1 MGDKITPDKLAKT
14 YLRIRAER
22 SILSAKYKEEDGNLI
37 RQLDIIKQAML
48 DHCEDHNV
56 ESVRTS
62 EGLFFRSAKKKYWVS
77 EWDAIHKLIVEQN
90 APQLLDKR
98 INQANMK
105 EFLEEN
111 PDLKPE
117 GLEIEEELTISV
129 RKA

>member
-22 SILSAKYKEEDGNLI
+22 SMLSAKYKEEDGNLI

-62 EGLFFRSAKKKYWVS
+62 EGLFFRSTKKKYWVS
-77 EWDAIHKLIVEQN
+77 EWDAMHRLIVEEN

-98 INQANMK
+98 INQANMR

-111 PDLKPE
+111 PELKPE
-117 GLEIEEELTISV
+117 GLEIEEEVTISV
-129 RKA
+129 RKK

>member
-22 SILSAKYKEEDGNLI
+22 SMLSAKYKEEDGNLI
-37 RQLDIIKQAML
+37 RQLDVIKQAML

-62 EGLFFRSAKKKYWVS
+62 EGLFFRSTKRKYWVS
-77 EWDAIHKLIVEQN
+77 EWDAIHKLIVEEN

-98 INQANMK
+98 INQANMR

-117 GLEIEEELTISV
+117 GLEIEEEVTISV
-129 RKA
+129 RKK

>member
-1 MGDKITPDKLAKT
+1 MGGKITPDKLAKT

-22 SILSAKYKEEDGNLI
+22 SMLSAKYKEEDGNLI

-62 EGLFFRSAKKKYWVS
+62 EGLFFRSTKKKYWVS
-77 EWDAIHKLIVEQN
+77 EWDAIHKLIVEEN

-98 INQANMK
+98 INQANMR

-117 GLEIEEELTISV
+117 GLEIEEEVTISV

>member
-22 SILSAKYKEEDGNLI
+22 SMLSAKYKEEDGNLI
-37 RQLDIIKQAML
+37 RQLDTIKQAML
-48 DHCEDHNV
+48 DHCEDNNV

-62 EGLFFRSAKKKYWVS
+62 EGLFFRSTKRKYWVS
-77 EWDAIHKLIVEQN
+77 EWNAIHKLIVEEN

-98 INQANMK
+98 INQANMR

-117 GLEIEEELTISV
+117 GLEIEEEVTISV
-129 RKA
+129 RKK

>member
-22 SILSAKYKEEDGNLI
+22 SMLSAKYKEEDGNLI

-62 EGLFFRSAKKKYWVS
+62 EGLFFRSTKKKYWVS
-77 EWDAIHKLIVEQN
+77 EWDAMHRLIVEEN

-98 INQANMK
+98 INQANMR

-117 GLEIEEELTISV
+117 GLEIEEEVTISV
-129 RKA
+129 RKK

>member
-1 MGDKITPDKLAKT
+1 MGDKVTPDKLAKT

-22 SILSAKYKEEDGNLI
+22 SMLSAKYKEEDGKLI
-37 RQLDIIKQAML
+37 RQMDTIKQAML
-48 DHCEDHNV
+48 DHCEAHNV

-62 EGLFFRSAKKKYWVS
+62 EGLFFRSIKKKYWVS
-77 EWDAIHKLIVEQN
+77 EWDAMHRLIVEEN

-98 INQANMK
+98 INQANMR

-117 GLEIEEELTISV
+117 GLEIEEEVTISV
-129 RKA
+129 RKK

>member
-22 SILSAKYKEEDGNLI
+22 SILSAKYKEEDGNLT
-37 RQLDIIKQAML
+37 RQLDMIKQAML

-77 EWDAIHKLIVEQN
+77 EWDAIHKLIVEAN

>member
-1 MGDKITPDKLAKT
+1 MGDKVTPDKLAKT

-22 SILSAKYKEEDGNLI
+22 SMLSAKYKEEDGKLI
-37 RQLDIIKQAML
+37 RQMDTVKQAML
-48 DHCEDHNV
+48 DHCEAHNV

-62 EGLFFRSAKKKYWVS
+62 EGLFFRSTKKKYWVS
-77 EWDAIHKLIVEQN
+77 EWDAMHKLIVEEN

-98 INQANMK
+98 INQANMR

-117 GLEIEEELTISV
+117 GLEIEEEVTISV
-129 RKA
+129 RKK

>member
-22 SILSAKYKEEDGNLI
+22 SMLSAKYKEEDGNLI
-37 RQLDIIKQAML
+37 RQLDVIKQAML

-62 EGLFFRSAKKKYWVS
+62 EGLFFRSTKKKYWVS
-77 EWDAIHKLIVEQN
+77 EWDAIHKLIVEEN

-117 GLEIEEELTISV
+117 GLEIEEEVTISV

>member
-1 MGDKITPDKLAKT
+1 MGDKVTPDKLAKT

-22 SILSAKYKEEDGNLI
+22 SMLSAKYKEEDGKLI
-37 RQLDIIKQAML
+37 RQMDTVKQAML
-48 DHCEDHNV
+48 DHCEAHNV

-62 EGLFFRSAKKKYWVS
+62 EGLFFRSTKKKYWVS
-77 EWDAIHKLIVEQN
+77 EWDAMHRLIVEEN

-98 INQANMK
+98 INQANMR

-117 GLEIEEELTISV
+117 GLEIEEEVTISV
-129 RKA
+129 RKK

>member
-1 MGDKITPDKLAKT
+1 MGDKVTPDKLAKT

-22 SILSAKYKEEDGNLI
+22 SILSAKYKEEDGNLT

-62 EGLFFRSAKKKYWVS
+62 EGLFFRSTKKKYWVS
-77 EWDAIHKLIVEQN
+77 EWDAMHRLIVEEN

-117 GLEIEEELTISV
+117 GLEIEEEVTISV
-129 RKA
+129 RKK

>member
-1 MGDKITPDKLAKT
+1 MGNKITPDKLAKT

-22 SILSAKYKEEDGNLI
+22 SMLSAKYKEEDGKLI
-37 RQLDIIKQAML
+37 RQMDTIKQAML
-48 DHCEDHNV
+48 DHCEAHNV

-62 EGLFFRSAKKKYWVS
+62 EGLFFRSTKKKYWVS
-77 EWDAIHKLIVEQN
+77 EWDAMHRLIVEEN

-98 INQANMK
+98 INQANMR

-117 GLEIEEELTISV
+117 GLEIEEEVTISV
-129 RKA
+129 RKK

>member
-22 SILSAKYKEEDGNLI
+22 SMLSAKYKEEDGNLI

-62 EGLFFRSAKKKYWVS
+62 EGLFFRSTKKKYWVS
-77 EWDAIHKLIVEQN
+77 EWDAMHKLIVEEN

-98 INQANMK
+98 INQANMR

-117 GLEIEEELTISV
+117 GLEIEEEVTISV
-129 RKA
+129 RKK

>member
-1 MGDKITPDKLAKT
+1 MGDKVTPDKLAKT

-22 SILSAKYKEEDGNLI
+22 SMLSAKYKEDDGKLI
-37 RQLDIIKQAML
+37 RQMDTIKQAML
-48 DHCEDHNV
+48 DHCEAHNV

-62 EGLFFRSAKKKYWVS
+62 EGLFFRSTKKKYWVS
-77 EWDAIHKLIVEQN
+77 EWDAMHRLIVEEN

-98 INQANMK
+98 INQANMR

-117 GLEIEEELTISV
+117 GLEIEEEVTISV
-129 RKA
+129 RKK

>member
-1 MGDKITPDKLAKT
+1 MGDKVTPDKLAKT

-22 SILSAKYKEEDGNLI
+22 SMLSAKYKEDDGKLI
-37 RQLDIIKQAML
+37 RQMDTIKQAML
-48 DHCEDHNV
+48 DHCEAHNV

-62 EGLFFRSAKKKYWVS
+62 EGLFFRSTKKKYWVS
-77 EWDAIHKLIVEQN
+77 EWDAMHRLIVEEN

-98 INQANMK
+98 INQANMR

-117 GLEIEEELTISV
+117 GLEIEEEVTISV

>member
-22 SILSAKYKEEDGNLI
+22 SMRSAKYKEEDGNLI
-37 RQLDIIKQAML
+37 RQLDTIKQAML
-48 DHCEDHNV
+48 DHCEAHNV

-62 EGLFFRSAKKKYWVS
+62 EGLFFRSTKKKYWVS
-77 EWDAIHKLIVEQN
+77 EWDAMHWLIVEEN

-98 INQANMK
+98 INQANMR

-117 GLEIEEELTISV
+117 GLEIEEEVTISV
-129 RKA
+129 RQK

>member
-1 MGDKITPDKLAKT
+1 MGDKVTPDKLAKT

-22 SILSAKYKEEDGNLI
+22 SMLSAKYKEEDGNLT

-62 EGLFFRSAKKKYWVS
+62 EGLFFRSTKKKYWVS
-77 EWDAIHKLIVEQN
+77 EWDAIHKLIVDNKVPE
-90 APQLLDKR
+90 LLDKR
-98 INQANMK
+98 INQANMR

-117 GLEIEEELTISV
+117 GLEIEEEVTISV
-129 RKA
+129 RKK

>member
-22 SILSAKYKEEDGNLI
+22 SMLSAKYKEEDGNLI

-62 EGLFFRSAKKKYWVS
+62 EGLFFRSTKRKYWVS
-77 EWDAIHKLIVEQN
+77 EWDAIHKLIVEEN

-98 INQANMK
+98 INQANMR

-117 GLEIEEELTISV
+117 GLEIEEEVTISV
-129 RKA
+129 RKK

>member
-1 MGDKITPDKLAKT
+1 MGDKVTPDKLAKT

-22 SILSAKYKEEDGNLI
+22 SMLSAKYKEEDGNLI

-62 EGLFFRSAKKKYWVS
+62 EGLFFRSTKKKYWVS
-77 EWDAIHKLIVEQN
+77 EWDAIHKLIVEEN

-98 INQANMK
+98 INQANMR

-117 GLEIEEELTISV
+117 GLEIEEEVTISV
-129 RKA
+129 RKK

>member
-22 SILSAKYKEEDGNLI
+22 SMLSAKYKEEDGKLI
-37 RQLDIIKQAML
+37 RQMDTVKQAML
-48 DHCEDHNV
+48 DHCEAHNV

-62 EGLFFRSAKKKYWVS
+62 EGLFFRSTKKKYWVS
-77 EWDAIHKLIVEQN
+77 EWDAMHRLIVEEN

-98 INQANMK
+98 INQANMR

-117 GLEIEEELTISV
+117 GLEIEEEVTISV
-129 RKA
+129 RKK

>member
-22 SILSAKYKEEDGNLI
+22 SMLSAKYKEEDGNLI
-37 RQLDIIKQAML
+37 RQLDVIKQAML
-48 DHCEDHNV
+48 DHCEAHNV

-62 EGLFFRSAKKKYWVS
+62 EGLFFRSTKKKYWVS
-77 EWDAIHKLIVEQN
+77 EWDAMHRLIVEEN

-98 INQANMK
+98 INQANMR

-117 GLEIEEELTISV
+117 GLEIEEEVTISV
-129 RKA
+129 RKK

>member
-1 MGDKITPDKLAKT
+1 MGDKIPPDKLAKT

-22 SILSAKYKEEDGNLI
+22 SMLSAKYKEEDGNLI

-62 EGLFFRSAKKKYWVS
+62 EGLFFRSTKKKYWVS
-77 EWDAIHKLIVEQN
+77 EWDAIHKLIVEEN

-98 INQANMK
+98 INQANMR

-117 GLEIEEELTISV
+117 GLEIEEEVTISV
-129 RKA
+129 RKK

>member
-1 MGDKITPDKLAKT
+1 MGDKVTPDKLAKT

-22 SILSAKYKEEDGNLI
+22 SMLSAKYKEEDGNLT

-62 EGLFFRSAKKKYWVS
+62 EGLFFRSTKKKYWVS
-77 EWDAIHKLIVEQN
+77 EWDAIHKLIVEEN

-105 EFLEEN
+105 EFLEDN
-111 PDLKPE
+111 PNLKPD
-117 GLEIEEELTISV
+117 GLEIEEEVTISV
-129 RKA
+129 RKK

>member
-1 MGDKITPDKLAKT
+1 MGGKITPDKLAKT

-22 SILSAKYKEEDGNLI
+22 SMLSAKYKEEDGNLI
-37 RQLDIIKQAML
+37 RQLDVIKQAML

-62 EGLFFRSAKKKYWVS
+62 EGLFFRSTKKKYWVS
-77 EWDAIHKLIVEQN
+77 EWDAIHKLIVEEN

-98 INQANMK
+98 INQANMR

-117 GLEIEEELTISV
+117 GLEIEEEITISV
-129 RKA
+129 RKK

>member
-22 SILSAKYKEEDGNLI
+22 SMLSAKYKEEDGNLI
-37 RQLDIIKQAML
+37 RQLDVIKQAML
-48 DHCEDHNV
+48 DHCEAHNV

-62 EGLFFRSAKKKYWVS
+62 EGLFFRSTKKKYWVS
-77 EWDAIHKLIVEQN
+77 EWDAIHKLIVEEN

-98 INQANMK
+98 INQANMR

-117 GLEIEEELTISV
+117 GLEIEEEVTISV
-129 RKA
+129 RKK

>member
-1 MGDKITPDKLAKT
+1 MGDKVTPDKLAKT

-22 SILSAKYKEEDGNLI
+22 SMLSAKYKEEDGNLI
-37 RQLDIIKQAML
+37 RQMDTVKQAML
-48 DHCEDHNV
+48 DHCEAHNV

-62 EGLFFRSAKKKYWVS
+62 EGLFFRSTKKKYWVS
-77 EWDAIHKLIVEQN
+77 EWDAMHRLIVEEN

-98 INQANMK
+98 INQANMR

-129 RKA
+129 RKK

>member
-1 MGDKITPDKLAKT
+1 MGDKVTPDKLAKT

-22 SILSAKYKEEDGNLI
+22 SMLSAKYKEDDGKLI
-37 RQLDIIKQAML
+37 RQMDTIKQAML
-48 DHCEDHNV
+48 DHCEAHNV

-62 EGLFFRSAKKKYWVS
+62 EGLFFRSTKKKYWVS
-77 EWDAIHKLIVEQN
+77 EWDAMHRLIVEEN

-98 INQANMK
+98 INQANMR

-111 PDLKPE
+111 PDLMPE

-129 RKA
+129 RKK

>member
-1 MGDKITPDKLAKT
+1 MGGKITPDKLAKT

-22 SILSAKYKEEDGNLI
+22 SMLSAKYKEEDGNLI
-37 RQLDIIKQAML
+37 RQLDVIKQAML

-62 EGLFFRSAKKKYWVS
+62 EGLFFRSTKKKYWVS
-77 EWDAIHKLIVEQN
+77 EWDAIHKLIVEEN

-98 INQANMK
+98 INQANMR

-117 GLEIEEELTISV
+117 GLEIEEEITISV

>member
-22 SILSAKYKEEDGNLI
+22 SMLSAKYKEEDGNLV

-62 EGLFFRSAKKKYWVS
+62 EGLFFRSTKKKYWVS
-77 EWDAIHKLIVEQN
+77 EWDAIHKLIVEEN

-98 INQANMK
+98 INQANMR

-117 GLEIEEELTISV
+117 GLEIEEEVTISV
-129 RKA
+129 RKK

>member
-22 SILSAKYKEEDGNLI
+22 SMLSAKYKEEDGNLV
-37 RQLDIIKQAML
+37 RQLDTIKQAML
-48 DHCEDHNV
+48 DHCEDHIV
-56 ESVRTS
+56 ESVRPS
-62 EGLFFRSAKKKYWVS
+62 EGVFFRSTKKKYWVS
-77 EWDAIHKLIVEQN
+77 EWDAIHKLIVEEN

-117 GLEIEEELTISV
+117 GLEIEEEVTISV
-129 RKA
+129 RKK

>member
-22 SILSAKYKEEDGNLI
+22 SMLSAKYKEEDGNLI
-37 RQLDIIKQAML
+37 RQLEVIKQSIL

-62 EGLFFRSAKKKYWVS
+62 EGLFFRSTKKKYWVS
-77 EWDAIHKLIVEQN
+77 EWDAIHKLIVEEN

-117 GLEIEEELTISV
+117 GLEIEEEVTISV
-129 RKA
+129 RKK

>member
-22 SILSAKYKEEDGNLI
+22 SMLSTKYKEEDGKLI
-37 RQLDIIKQAML
+37 RQMDTIKQAML
-48 DHCEDHNV
+48 DHCEAHNV

-62 EGLFFRSAKKKYWVS
+62 EGLFFRSTKRKYWVS
-77 EWDAIHKLIVEQN
+77 EWDAIHKLIVEEN

-98 INQANMK
+98 INQANMR

-117 GLEIEEELTISV
+117 GLEIEEEVTISV
-129 RKA
+129 RKK

>member
-22 SILSAKYKEEDGNLI
+22 SMLSAKYKEEDGNLT

-62 EGLFFRSAKKKYWVS
+62 EGLFFRSTKKKYWVS
-77 EWDAIHKLIVEQN
+77 EWDAIHKLIVDNKVPE
-90 APQLLDKR
+90 LLDKR
-98 INQANMK
+98 INQANMR

-117 GLEIEEELTISV
+117 GLEIEEEVTISV
-129 RKA
+129 RKK

>member
-1 MGDKITPDKLAKT
+1 MGDKITPDELAKT

-22 SILSAKYKEEDGNLI
+22 SMLSAKYKEEDGNLI

-62 EGLFFRSAKKKYWVS
+62 EGLFFRSTKKKYWVS
-77 EWDAIHKLIVEQN
+77 EWDAIHKLIVEEN

-98 INQANMK
+98 INQANMR

-117 GLEIEEELTISV
+117 GLEIEEEVTISV
-129 RKA
+129 RKK

>member
-22 SILSAKYKEEDGNLI
+22 SMLSAKYKEEDGNLI

-62 EGLFFRSAKKKYWVS
+62 EGLFFRSTKKKYWVS
-77 EWDAIHKLIVEQN
+77 EWDAIHKLIVEEN
-90 APQLLDKR
+90 APQLLAKR

-105 EFLEEN
+105 EFLEDN
-111 PDLKPE
+111 PNLKPD
-117 GLEIEEELTISV
+117 GLEIEEEVTISV
-129 RKA
+129 RKK